1 MISEEKS
8 TEVEIKIK
16 VGNIITRLMRS
27 TDDPEMFRKILT
39 SVLNSES
46 VVAEMTGLTQSK
58 VFYKY
63 FPEFYTKN
71 KWGESFIN
79 CQQNSYYHRYGV
91 FKHSLVA
98 VELVGGDNKPFT
110 DDQIDMLKWTMLLHD
125 IGKSYVKQ
133 IFEDG
138 KESFVGHEAKSSEIA
153 RGILYRIG
161 FSEDKIND
169 ICLLIE
175 NHDRFLNINEAT
187 PENFIELLNALNG
200 RKDLMYMLFEVK
212 QADAIAKSTHSME
225 VAEKV
230 IEMFRDIANNYF
242 QESYIDIGGVS
253 KLVNDQISGN
263 LVSEAIDPELL
274 VNNVIRDT
282 NDYSSPEV
290 HEKMKESISEMIFKR
305 DIEILYQP
313 IFDVDKVKVFG
324 YESFTRNKSNKTLNI
339 TQIID
344 YSKEMGKYD
353 RLQQA
358 MFINSIE
365 KFEEIEKRE
374 VNRLFVNIDMVS
386 FEKYANKP
394 RIYDMMDKNKIVV
407 ELKNYQKFDDVKI
420 GETISEIRKLGGE
433 ICLNNFDGESFT
445 IEQLE
450 KLNIDYLKFDIFK
463 FGDFLEEPRKIKFLD
478 EVIRLS
484 YVKDFK
490 LIMAGI
496 ESYPQYKLLKDKGV
510 KYMQGYYLA
519 KPQNDIAL
527 WGEEILRL
535 IKGAESLEHANVTF
549 ETVKKDENFN
559 PNDPNAVG
567 NTFNSSQVYG
577 SK

>member
-169 ICLLIE
+169 ICVLIE

-313 IFDVDKVKVFG
+313 IFDVEKVKVFG

-535 IKGAESLEHANVTF
+535 IKGAESLEHANITF

>member
-169 ICLLIE
+169 ICVLIE

-313 IFDVDKVKVFG
+313 IFDVEKVKVFG

>member
-169 ICLLIE
+169 ICVLIE

-274 VNNVIRDT
+274 VNNIIRDT

-535 IKGAESLEHANVTF
+535 IKGAESLEHANITF

>member
-169 ICLLIE
+169 ICVLIE

-263 LVSEAIDPELL
+263 LISEAIDPELL
-274 VNNVIRDT
+274 VNNIIRDT

>member
-313 IFDVDKVKVFG
+313 IFDVEKVKVFG

>member
-169 ICLLIE
+169 ICVLIE

-535 IKGAESLEHANVTF
+535 IKGAESLEHANITF

>member
-27 TDDPEMFRKILT
+27 TDDPEMFRKIL
-39 SVLNSES
+39 SDVLNSES

-58 VFYKY
+58 IFYKY

-98 VELVGGDNKPFT
+98 VELVGSDNKPFT
-110 DDQIDMLKWTMLLHD
+110 DDQMDMLKWTMLLHD
-125 IGKSYVKQ
+125 IGKPYVKQ

-138 KESFVGHEAKSSEIA
+138 KESFAGHEAKSSEIA

-161 FSEDKIND
+161 FTEDKIND

-175 NHDRFLNINEAT
+175 NHDTFLNINEAT
-187 PENFIELLNALNG
+187 PENFVTLLSNLNG
-200 RKDLMYMLFEVK
+200 RKDLMYMLFEIK
-212 QADAIAKSTHSME
+212 EADASAKSTHSME
-225 VAEKV
+225 VSKKV
-230 IEMFRDIANNYF
+230 VEIFREIADNYF

-274 VNNVIRDT
+274 VNNVLRDT

-290 HEKMKESISEMIFKR
+290 HEKMRQSISEMILKK

-344 YSKEMGKYD
+344 YSIEMGKYD

-365 KFEEIEKRE
+365 EFEEIEKRE

-386 FEKYANKP
+386 FDKYANKP
-394 RIYDMMDKNKIVV
+394 RIYDMMDKNRIVV
-407 ELKNYQKFDDVKI
+407 ELKNYQKFDDVRI
-420 GETISEIRKLGGE
+420 GETINEIKKLGGE
-433 ICLNNFDGESFT
+433 VCLNNFDGDTFS

-463 FGDFLEEPRKIKFLD
+463 FGDFLEDPRKIKFLD

-490 LIMAGI
+490 LIMAGV

-535 IKGAESLEHANVTF
+535 VKGAESLEHSKVTF
-549 ETVKKDENFN
+549 ETIKKEDNFN
-559 PNDPNAVG
+559 PNDPNATG

-577 SK
+577 RR

>member
-169 ICLLIE
+169 ICVLIE

-263 LVSEAIDPELL
+263 LISEAIDPELL
-274 VNNVIRDT
+274 VNNIIRDT

-463 FGDFLEEPRKIKFLD
+463 FGDFLEEPRKIKFLH